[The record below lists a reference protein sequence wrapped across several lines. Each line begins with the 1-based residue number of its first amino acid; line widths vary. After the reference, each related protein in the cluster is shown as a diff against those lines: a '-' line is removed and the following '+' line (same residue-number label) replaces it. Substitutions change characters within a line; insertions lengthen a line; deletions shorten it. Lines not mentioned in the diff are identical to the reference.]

1 MSEVPTNLEAEYA
14 VIGTL
19 LLGVPGDWDRARRIV
34 GPEDFYRG
42 SFGLIFAAME
52 GVARA
57 GAVPDIITVSEH
69 LTQSQR
75 DEIGLSTL
83 WGLLDSPLTG
93 QNVEGWAK
101 IVKDKAVRRR
111 MIEAADLAAQAAL
124 DPTVDLGSVVK
135 NWQQAANSLGDQGG
149 YLEDLPAR

>member
-19 LLGVPGDWDRARRIV
+19 LLGVPGDWDRARRIL

-42 SFGLIFAAME
+42 GFGLIFAAME
-52 GVARA
+52 RVARV
-57 GAVPDIITVSEH
+57 GVVPDIITVSEH
-69 LTQSQR
+69 LTESQR

-93 QNVEGWAK
+93 QNVEAWAK
-101 IVKDKAVRRR
+101 IVKDKALRRR
-111 MIEAADLAAQAAL
+111 VIDAADLAIKAVL
-124 DPTVDLGSVVK
+124 DPSVDAASVAK
-135 NWQQAANSLGDQGG
+135 AWGDHQQLRGDDD
-149 YLEDLPAR
+149 YLTYAR